1 MKFTLKNKISLS
13 VILIMIIFGFIT
25 ALCVFYY
32 TENILAE
39 NKKEELIYEV
49 NKFSNELG
57 QIFKYSQM
65 TVETI
70 ATQREIINFFA
81 TTESEFQQVD
91 ILSILKKY
99 NIGNIYSAIYLMS
112 SDGTTLVST
121 NPSFVGKNYSFRP
134 YFKQAIK
141 NQLAMDV
148 VLGVTSKKLGYYF
161 ANPVKLNNKVIG
173 VVVIK
178 MNPEFIH
185 NNLKLLDYS
194 SGSHIMLV
202 DAYGIVIYSDKT
214 DRIYKSLGKLPPKVK
229 EKIIRDKR
237 FSGININALPYQ
249 IIQNKL
255 NSVKINDF
263 RFYNKNNKTKEFL
276 IVTKIKN
283 SPFYLVIDNDIDSYI
298 KSAKKISYLIGFI
311 VFLISLLAGILTYL
325 LIGNF
330 LKPLESLHNFALQV
344 TAGNLSVHINSTT
357 TSKELDELARAFNK
371 MLLSIKNSR
380 KEINKKVIQQT
391 HEIVKN
397 TQHLKDQQKAILNV
411 LEDVE
416 AEKDKTA
423 VEKDKIAAVLHSIG
437 DAVFVVDKNLKITMI
452 NEIAINLCGYESIHK
467 AIGKKYNQVLKFIYE
482 KNGQKNDGFI
492 TKVMTT
498 GEIQEMSNHTLLIN
512 QHLNKKIP
520 VADSAAPIK
529 DKHNKII
536 GCVVV
541 FRDVTQERAIDQA
554 KTEFVSLA
562 SHQLRTPLSS
572 INWYAEML
580 LAGDAGKL
588 NKEQKE
594 YVAEIYKGNQRMV
607 DLVNALLNVSRLEL
621 GTFTVEPEKAIIHY
635 IADSVLN
642 ELKGKIKEKH
652 QIIKKIYDKK
662 LPKIK
667 VDTKLLRIIFQNL
680 LSNAVKYTP
689 EKGIII
695 LKIEK
700 LENFVLI
707 QVTDNGIGIP
717 REQQDKVFN
726 KLFRADNVR
735 ESDTQGTGL
744 GLYIIKSILDNTGGS
759 ISFESVEEKG
769 TSFSVFIPLSGMQ
782 AKTGTKK
789 LN

>member
-1 MKFTLKNKISLS
+1 MKFALKNKISLS
-13 VILIMIIFGFIT
+13 VILIMIVLGFVT
-25 ALCVFYY
+25 ALSVFYY

-39 NKKEELIYEV
+39 NKREELVYEV

-65 TVETI
+65 TAETI
-70 ATQREIINFFA
+70 ATQREVIDYFTVAENN
-81 TTESEFQQVD
+81 FQQID
-91 ILSILKKY
+91 ILSLLKKY
-99 NIGNIYSAIYLMS
+99 NIGNIYSAIYLMAP
-112 SDGTTLVST
+112 DGTTLVST
-121 NPSFVGKNYSFRP
+121 NPSFVGKNYGFRP
-134 YFKQAIK
+134 YFKQAY
-141 NQLAMDV
+141 NGQASMDV

-161 ANPVKLNNKVIG
+161 ANPVKLNNKIIG
-173 VVVIK
+173 VVVVK

-202 DAYGIVIYSDKT
+202 DTYGIVIYSDET
-214 DRIYKSLGKLPPKVK
+214 DRIYKSLGNLSSKIKQ
-229 EKIIRDKR
+229 KIIQDKR
-237 FSGININALPYQ
+237 FSGISITALPYQ
-249 IIQNKL
+249 IIQDNLDNIKF
-255 NSVKINDF
+255 NDF
-263 RFYNKNNKTKEFL
+263 EFYDKDDKTKEFL
-276 IVTKIKN
+276 TATKIKN
-283 SPFYLVIDNDIDSYI
+283 SPFYLVIESNIASYI
-298 KSAKKISYLIGFI
+298 NSAKQISYLIGFI
-311 VFLISLLAGILTYL
+311 VFLFALLAGFLIYL

-330 LKPLESLHNFALQV
+330 LKPLENLYNFASQV
-344 TAGNLSVHINSTT
+344 TAGNLSVHIDPIT
-357 TSKELDELARAFNK
+357 TSKELDELAHAFNK
-371 MLLSIKNSR
+371 MLLSIKTSQ

-416 AEKDKTA
+416 AEKDRTA

-452 NEIAINLCGYESIHK
+452 NEIAINLGGYKNIHQ
-467 AIGKKYNQVLKFIYE
+467 AIGKKYNQVLKFVYE
-482 KNGQKNDGFI
+482 KNEQKNEEFI
-492 TKVMTT
+492 KKVMRT
-498 GEIQEMSNHTLLIN
+498 GEIQEMSNHTLLVN
-512 QHLNKKIP
+512 SRLNKNIP

-529 DKHNKII
+529 NKKNEVI

-594 YVAEIYKGNQRMV
+594 YIAEIYKGNQRMV

-621 GTFTVEPEKAIIHY
+621 GTFAVNPEQTVIHY

-642 ELKGKIKEKH
+642 ELKGKIKQKH
-652 QIIKKIYDKK
+652 QTVKKFYDKK

-680 LSNAVKYTP
+680 LSNAVKYSP
-689 EKGIII
+689 NKGKIT

-700 LENFVLI
+700 LEEFVLI
-707 QVTDNGIGIP
+707 QVTDNGMGIP
-717 REQQDKVFN
+717 REQQNKVFS

-759 ISFESVEEKG
+759 ISFESVEKVG